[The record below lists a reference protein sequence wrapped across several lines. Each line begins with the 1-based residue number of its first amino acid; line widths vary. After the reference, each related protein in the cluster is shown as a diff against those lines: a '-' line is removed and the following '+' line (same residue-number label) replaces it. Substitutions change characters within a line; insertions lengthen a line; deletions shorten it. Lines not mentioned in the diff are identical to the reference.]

1 MWDGEQIDKGHLLWQ
16 ATLSSYDLGRDA
28 AISWPEQGHLVYW
41 EKLRPSYMYVESG
54 MRDKENS
61 MDPPGAHLDP
71 CRMVELGWEPAVSF
85 VQGIQMIQA

>member
-1 MWDGEQIDKGHLLWQ
+1 
-16 ATLSSYDLGRDA
+16 
-28 AISWPEQGHLVYW
+28 
-41 EKLRPSYMYVESG
+41 MYVESG